1 VACSRISDITSSRR
15 EDDVR
20 VRVARFRGGEAMARW

>member
-20 VRVARFRGGEAMARW
+20 VRVRGGGEAMA